1 MNTKEICQKDVKM
14 FTEDQHKIKMKKM
27 FTENEHSRKMKNVY
41 RRK

>member
-1 MNTKEICQKDVKM
+1 M

-27 FTENEHSRKMKNVY
+27 FTENEHKRKMKNIY